1 MLKTHSAIN
10 VSALMVAISRSSDT
24 ESLSRLP
31 HLHTAPFTPATKRLP
46 HLFSRRAA
54 VALHGCSRRASFQM
68 PVVINDDFT
77 ISYIGDDVPGAAVVP
92 SVVAGSPEGAP
103 QVLPADVAGSNL
115 TVDISGGASSL
126 TPDCPAVDGLHVVVP
141 PPAID
146 PVEPAS
152 ASSFESW
159 VKLGF
164 DLEVADALTCVGAPP
179 FISVHY
185 SEPAA
190 HLTRGARVR
199 SAMDWRFHR
208 AGHPGPRV
216 GRCGRLRYSP

>member
-1 MLKTHSAIN
+1 MQPPRI
-10 VSALMVAISRSSDT
+10 V
-24 ESLSRLP
+24 
-31 HLHTAPFTPATKRLP
+31 
-46 HLFSRRAA
+46 
-54 VALHGCSRRASFQM
+54 QM

-126 TPDCPAVDGLHVVVP
+126 TPDCPAVDGLHVVAP

-216 GRCGRLRYSP
+216 GRCGHLRYSS